1 MNDIYIVEIFQH
13 DRWKL
18 PLNVQSTQSDRER
31 ERERERL
38 TVRRERD
45 RKDEKMGEKNDTGET
60 DGKGL
65 QEEKMIKA
73 RCREKT

>member
-31 ERERERL
+31 ERERERERL

-45 RKDEKMGEKNDTGET
+45 RKDEKMGEKMT
-60 DGKGL
+60 
-65 QEEKMIKA
+65 
-73 RCREKT
+73 REKLMGKACKRRR